1 MIPRP
6 ILKAKVENG
15 PGDRPS
21 KNVRFEMEDFHPSA
35 TSVKLITQKKT
46 ILTSYEKKYLF
57 ENPATRAP
65 MVNAKNQNDQM
76 SPNTSFKSSIDVDQ
90 KENLEVDAN
99 LRMQRD
105 LKEQDDMRFRHPGSK
120 RAAFLAALSTVF
132 KAVFKPKPCTNAG
145 EYENKTIPASEKIV
159 DSIQPEISVDKPKV
173 PATQADDEEEGGSHA
188 SQGNTYFR
196 QGDFLAALRSYNA
209 AIANREDSH
218 LVRSNR
224 SACLHQLGRHHEALR
239 DARIA
244 VLQAPGLPTGRCRKA
259 AAHVALGDFS
269 AARREYSAALF
280 AAPNDPLVLR
290 AIAEVDEL
298 LASERA
304 LRRAGREAA
313 ASLPAAAPLPAAAGA
328 ADEREAADATELARE
343 DLDLR
348 GQALG
353 DEGVRRLSESLATN
367 QSVRR
372 LWLDSNGVADAGAT
386 ALAAALRRN
395 RTLVVLGLSGNDV
408 GDAGATALAA
418 ALPANQGLQEV
429 LLEGNR
435 VGLAGGEALA
445 RALEGNPRIRRLAL
459 GQNRIL
465 ADDAGGSGD
474 CAGAGPGRVSLRECA
489 DIPAPWLRT
498 CAPGGGGGGGDNDCD
513 IGCSAGCGTRL
524 LAAAGGSCDPLWRP
538 SRGCHG

>member
-1 MIPRP
+1 M
-6 ILKAKVENG
+6 
-15 PGDRPS
+15 
-21 KNVRFEMEDFHPSA
+21 
-35 TSVKLITQKKT
+35 
-46 ILTSYEKKYLF
+46 
-57 ENPATRAP
+57 
-65 MVNAKNQNDQM
+65 
-76 SPNTSFKSSIDVDQ
+76 
-90 KENLEVDAN
+90 
-99 LRMQRD
+99 
-105 LKEQDDMRFRHPGSK
+105 
-120 RAAFLAALSTVF
+120 
-132 KAVFKPKPCTNAG
+132 
-145 EYENKTIPASEKIV
+145 
-159 DSIQPEISVDKPKV
+159 DKPKI
-173 PATQADDEEEGGSHA
+173 PATQADDEDEAGSHA

-196 QGDFLAALRSYNA
+196 RGDFFAALRSYDA
-209 AIANREDSH
+209 AIESREDSY

-244 VLQAPGLPTGRCRKA
+244 VLKAPGLPTGRCRKA
-259 AAHVALGDFS
+259 AAHAALGNLP
-269 AARREYSAALF
+269 AARREYAAALA
-280 AAPNDPLVLR
+280 AAPNDPLVTR
-290 AIAEVDEL
+290 ALAEVDEL
-298 LASERA
+298 LSRERA
-304 LRRAGREAA
+304 PSRREPDAVGLVAP
-313 ASLPAAAPLPAAAGA
+313 PAAGT
-328 ADEREAADATELARE
+328 ADEREADDAAEPAGE

-367 QSVRR
+367 LSVRR